1 MNVKATSILLAMLF
15 VILLPEGSAFTAGA
29 KVPLQG
35 KREQVHQLTNFFFE
49 QVKINFLDWKMKPKQ
64 REQDRAPCNIIHWDA
79 FFNVWP

>member
-35 KREQVHQLTNFFFE
+35 KREQIPPSYDGNVVDELCWI
-49 QVKINFLDWKMKPKQ
+49 VRSYCSSKRKMT
-64 REQDRAPCNIIHWDA
+64 
-79 FFNVWP
+79 

>member
-35 KREQVHQLTNFFFE
+35 KREQVHQLTNFIF
-49 QVKINFLDWKMKPKQ
+49 
-64 REQDRAPCNIIHWDA
+64 
-79 FFNVWP
+79 